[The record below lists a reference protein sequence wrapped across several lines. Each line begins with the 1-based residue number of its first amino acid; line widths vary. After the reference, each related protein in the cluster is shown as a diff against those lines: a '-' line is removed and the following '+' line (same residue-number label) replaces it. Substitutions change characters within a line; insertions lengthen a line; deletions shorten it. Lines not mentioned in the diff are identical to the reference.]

1 MRMYPRRIDGFKCE
15 PKTKR
20 NENFQGAGSIC
31 TFKTCALTVSKQTHS
46 FWGPRGPS
54 TKVTFLTWL
63 SLPYSWLEE
72 IHPFKEGNKRKKNQE
87 GFGLTRIVS
96 HNPPICLYFSS
107 GFHPI
112 NKVCWCISPLQIIS
126 CCIAS
131 ARCWRN
137 ICLVSSIFI
146 EVRRDLDWI

>member
-1 MRMYPRRIDGFKCE
+1 MRMYPRRIDGFKCK

-20 NENFQGAGSIC
+20 NKNFQGACSIC

-46 FWGPRGPS
+46 FSGSWGPS
-54 TKVTFLTWL
+54 TNVTFLTWL

-72 IHPFKEGNKRKKNQE
+72 IHPFKAGSKRKKNQE
-87 GFGLTRIVS
+87 GFSLTWIVS

-107 GFHPI
+107 SFHPT
-112 NKVCWCISPLQIIS
+112 NKICCCTSTRLSIYW
-126 CCIAS
+126 CIAS
-131 ARCWRN
+131 AKCWRN
-137 ICLVSSIFI
+137 IFLVSSIFI